1 MRDSFREQIGRS
13 IGQDRNVFP
22 GFLGVLPGA
31 RSEDGAERVVKIRS
45 GVVES
50 YSDFGTAQ
58 VNE

>member
-1 MRDSFREQIGRS
+1 MRDSFREQVGRS
-13 IGQDRNVFP
+13 IGHRNVFRE
-22 GFLGVLPGA
+22 FLGVLPGA